1 MSESVGCF
9 GFGGNFGGILL
20 SLLCALLA
28 LLILSVMLMDELDFV
43 DVIDLLG
50 IRYFSL
56 ISLSSSINVKYEFV
70 KANKLCWNCL
80 GKGHN
85 IKNCQSKHRSKVANC
100 NKRHHTL
107 LHNDNVTPPPATNP
121 PPPVHQGP
129 PNNPNDTVTSNHF
142 KLSKTF
148 LQILPVYISS
158 GTKIV
163 ATNALLDTGSIPTLI
178 HEDFAKILNLQ
189 HKNKTLEIGNAV
201 VKSSNVQSKIVLFSV
216 SSSSHPEK
224 VALDNAF
231 VVPNLNVKYHK
242 VNMNKMKFS

>member
-1 MSESVGCF
+1 MSS
-9 GFGGNFGGILL
+9 
-20 SLLCALLA
+20 
-28 LLILSVMLMDELDFV
+28 
-43 DVIDLLG
+43 
-50 IRYFSL
+50 
-56 ISLSSSINVKYEFV
+56 
-70 KANKLCWNCL
+70 
-80 GKGHN
+80 
-85 IKNCQSKHRSKVANC
+85 
-100 NKRHHTL
+100 
-107 LHNDNVTPPPATNP
+107 
-121 PPPVHQGP
+121 
-129 PNNPNDTVTSNHF
+129 NPNDTVTSNHF